1 MCTCHRRRVS
11 SAPRCPSRRGSCG
24 RPRRSPSL
32 GSWLWWQSLRTA
44 RIGGGGIGRG
54 GACRWRVGAA
64 RCRAGGALAD
74 AVACVMLGRRPCRD
88 QFAGAAATR
97 APVRAPAALAASA
110 ASSAARC
117 SSLRKLPIDPAVFAA
132 LMACAGLLLFLLRT
146 LPNRPEGA
154 GQGPFE
160 QRGGGG
166 ELPDASAADR
176 SRSWADAAP
185 PRRSSLRHKRT
196 RCSATL
202 SNSGRARRRA
212 VRACGRSGRCRDAEG
227 GEVLPAGCG
236 RQADIGVAPRHAL
249 GGVGFSPDCVPP
261 RHVRWAGAGA
271 HRSERLQR

>member
-1 MCTCHRRRVS
+1 MSVPHVYLPPPPCFFG
-11 SAPRCPSRRGSCG
+11 APVPFPARLL
-24 RPRRSPSL
+24 RSP
-32 GSWLWWQSLRTA
+32 TP
-44 RIGGGGIGRG
+44 
-54 GACRWRVGAA
+54 
-64 RCRAGGALAD
+64 LAFAWILAMV
-74 AVACVMLGRRPCRD
+74 AVS
-88 QFAGAAATR
+88 
-97 APVRAPAALAASA
+97 AALAASA

-227 GEVLPAGCG
+227 GEVLLSVEAA
-236 RQADIGVAPRHAL
+236 RAEAVL
-249 GGVGFSPDCVPP
+249 GVGAAQAEAVLSTHHVARRNTRGCIVAECAHCVG
-261 RHVRWAGAGA
+261 RR
-271 HRSERLQR
+271 